1 MRLVIIIGVIYLH
14 TRKGDFMRWHL
25 LILTAA
31 AMLAG
36 PLALPLGARAVP
48 LTGPDPLARRLEV
61 ARLRAHFDSVDAE
74 LRHAKALQLTP
85 SQRTAKATLI
95 GWLQEYRD
103 AGKFPR
109 NDQFPKLAMPF
120 FRDGHGALCAMA
132 YLIERSGR
140 RDLVDRIALTRNNA
154 FIAELANDA
163 ELRAWLDSAGL
174 SVNEAARIQP
184 TYRPRVDE
192 TVVAQ
197 VVAQYDSAWNQRDT
211 SAVNRFLAPEYKYST
226 SQGGVRSRA
235 ETLALLSA
243 PDYRLEHANRSE
255 ISVSLSGSIIGT
267 GAVVSSR
274 WIAHG
279 SYRGNAF
286 RDDQR
291 CNQTWQQTSQT
302 WQLLSEHCVQITPA
316 PSN

>member
-36 PLALPLGARAVP
+36 PLALPLGARAVL

-74 LRHAKALQLTP
+74 LRHAKVLQFTS
-85 SQRTAKATLI
+85 SQRRVRTILI
-95 GWLQEYRD
+95 GWLREYRD

-109 NDQFPKLAMPF
+109 NDRFPELAMPF
-120 FRDGHGALCAMA
+120 FRDSHGALCAMA

-154 FIAELANDA
+154 FIAQLANDA
-163 ELRAWLDSAGL
+163 ELRAWLNSVGL
-174 SVNEAARIQP
+174 SVTEAARIQP
-184 TYRPRVDE
+184 TYTHSPRVME
-192 TVVAQ
+192 AVAQ
-197 VVAQYDSAWNQRDT
+197 LVAQYDSAWNQRDMST
-211 SAVNRFLAPEYKYST
+211 VNSLLAPQYKYST
-226 SQGGVRSRA
+226 SQGGMRSRA

-243 PDYRLEHANRSE
+243 PDYRLE
-255 ISVSLSGSIIGT
+255 
-267 GAVVSSR
+267 
-274 WIAHG
+274 
-279 SYRGNAF
+279 
-286 RDDQR
+286 
-291 CNQTWQQTSQT
+291 
-302 WQLLSEHCVQITPA
+302 
-316 PSN
+316 